1 MTNPGAVVYRG
12 EVIGIWTTKKKAKG
26 MDIKM
31 TLWTDAAEKTPLQN
45 LAEEYAAFRQQ
56 ALMNLEIAQL

>member
-1 MTNPGAVVYRG
+1 
-12 EVIGIWTTKKKAKG
+12 

-31 TLWTDAAEKTPLQN
+31 TLWTDAAGKTPLQN